1 MDNLLLLLLLIF
13 GGVALMVVLGERFAK
28 PADPERMNQ
37 LRRWLIPLVGLMLV
51 LSLANHYIQGSSG

>member
-1 MDNLLLLLLLIF
+1 MNVLLLLLILIF

-28 PADPERMNQ
+28 PADLERMNH

-51 LSLANHYIQGSSG
+51 LSIATHYI

>member
-1 MDNLLLLLLLIF
+1 MNNLLLLLLLIF

-28 PADPERMNQ
+28 TANPERMNQ

-51 LSLANHYIQGSSG
+51 LSLANHYI